1 VPATSSRGNYRL
13 WPLNRSIFEIAG
25 RWWSL
30 SVVPFLRFF
39 QINFVLFFFNILAFF
54 LILIALWLP
63 LSVFVFIPLWYSAQI
78 NFLRPFWILLLLLL
92 DFYFIVKISIF
103 NLSNR
108 IIQIL
113 LVLFWKFTLLAV
125 AFLSL
130 RSIQI
135 LNKNLTCFQLNG

>member
-113 LVLFWKFTLLAV
+113 LILFGKFTILAV
-125 AFLSL
+125 VFVSL

>member
-1 VPATSSRGNYRL
+1 MPATSSRGNYRL